1 MAGPEQPREGEDRQ
15 AAPPEPGPPA
25 PWTRRRRWE
34 LLAFLELAGLCGLA
48 ITQPLLDLIGHS
60 PDFLLMERVDTLDVV
75 LLAAAIALVPPVLLW
90 LVGAA
95 SGLAG
100 GRWRRVVHVAV
111 VGGLLAAL
119 AMQVGKQLSP
129 VRGLPLAVAAVLAG
143 LAGTA
148 LYLRIRVL
156 GKVLRVASVGPLLSA
171 ALFLFVSPASALV
184 LPQHTPAPQAGP
196 ATGAARRPPIVVF
209 ALDEL
214 PLASL
219 LDTQGHIDAYNF
231 PNLAWLAER
240 STWYRNAT
248 GTTQWTRDAFPSM
261 LTGRWPSQPLAA
273 HYRNYPYNLFSLLG
287 ESYQLN
293 VHESATRLCPPR
305 DCGGA
310 DDGSA
315 AAEEGGGLAGALGR
329 SGELLGELVSPG
341 DRRQE
346 PSADIE
352 QQVAEPA
359 TDAAGR
365 KVSRPAGF
373 PEFLDGLRPSDTPTL
388 HYIHMVIPHR
398 PWRWLPEGL
407 RYRSPTGTLG
417 VPRPGAQW
425 EDEPTWIELGRQ
437 RHWLQ
442 LAFADR
448 LLGETLTTMRERG
461 LLDQAVVV
469 VTADHGI
476 SFAPGTAARIIGHG
490 NDPWIMWVPLFIK
503 EPGQRTAKVDDRNW
517 EHVDLLPTLADYAG
531 VRLPWP
537 VDGRSA
543 LRGEPRTETAKH
555 FVVVRERGKAR
566 QLTVDG
572 PPNLAAA
579 LGGGRL
585 PPHPEV
591 RPQLGA
597 EPGRGL
603 ARLGPRADLVGRP
616 LGDLQVTDG
625 GPTVGV
631 EGLGAFRDVRP
642 DHGQVPAYVQGTVP
656 AGVAPGTLLALA
668 VNGRVATVARVAPE
682 GSAGTLRFAGMLPGS
697 SFVAGAN
704 RLEVLAVEGSGLRRL
719 PLQGG

>member
-1 MAGPEQPREGEDRQ
+1 MGRPEDQEDEDRRT
-15 AAPPEPGPPA
+15 APPEPGPPA

-34 LLAFLELAGLCGLA
+34 LLALLELAGLCGLA
-48 ITQPLLDLIGHS
+48 ITQPLLDLIGRS

-75 LLAAAIALVPPVLLW
+75 LLALAIALVPPVLLW

-95 SGLAG
+95 GGLAG
-100 GRWRRVVHVAV
+100 GRWRRVVHVAL

-129 VRGLPLAVAAVLAG
+129 VRGLPLAVAAVVCG

-171 ALFLFVSPASALV
+171 ALFLLVSPASALV
-184 LPQHTPAPQAGP
+184 LPQSAPAPQAGP

-219 LDTQGHIDAYNF
+219 LDTQGHIDASNF

-305 DCGGA
+305 DCGGV
-310 DDGSA
+310 DDGSGA
-315 AAEEGGGLAGALGR
+315 AQEGGGLAGALGR
-329 SGELLGELVSPG
+329 SGELLGELVSPS
-341 DRRQE
+341 DHRQE

-407 RYRSPTGTLG
+407 RYRSPPGTLG

-425 EDEPTWIELGRQ
+425 EDEPTWLELGRR

-448 LLGETLTTMRERG
+448 LLGETLATMRERG

-503 EPGQRTAKVDDRNW
+503 EPGQHTAKVDDRNW

-543 LRGEPRTETAKH
+543 LRGEPRTEAAKR
-555 FVVVRERGKAR
+555 FVVVREQGKAR

-579 LGGGRL
+579 LQGGRL

-603 ARLGPRADLVGRP
+603 VRLGPRADLVGRP
-616 LGDLQVTDG
+616 LDGLQVTDG
-625 GPTVGV
+625 GPTLTV

-642 DHGQVPAYVQGTVP
+642 DRGQVPAYVQGTVP

-668 VNGRVATVARVAPE
+668 VNGRVQTVATVAPE
-682 GSAGTLRFAGMLPGS
+682 GGAGTLRFAGMLPGS

-719 PLQGG
+719 PLRGA

>member
-1 MAGPEQPREGEDRQ
+1 MAGPEEPREGEDRQ

-48 ITQPLLDLIGHS
+48 ITQPLLDLIGRS
-60 PDFLLMERVDTLDVV
+60 PDFLLMERVGTLDVV

-90 LVGAA
+90 LAGAA

-119 AMQVGKQLSP
+119 ALQVGKQLSP

-148 LYLRIRVL
+148 LYVRIRVV

-184 LPQHTPAPQAGP
+184 LPQSTPAPQAGP

-315 AAEEGGGLAGALGR
+315 AADEGGGLAGALGR
-329 SGELLGELVSPG
+329 SGELLGELVSPS

-566 QLTVDG
+566 RLTVDG

-579 LGGGRL
+579 LEGGRL

-625 GPTVGV
+625 GPTLTV

-642 DHGQVPAYVQGTVP
+642 DRGQVPAYVQGTVP
-656 AGVAPGTLLALA
+656 AGMAPGTLLALA
-668 VNGRVATVARVAPE
+668 VNGRVQTVARVAPE
-682 GSAGTLRFAGMLPGS
+682 GSGGTLRFAGMLPGW

>member
-1 MAGPEQPREGEDRQ
+1 MVQAEERQEGEDRRP
-15 AAPPEPGPPA
+15 APREPGPPA

-48 ITQPLLDLIGHS
+48 ITQPLLDLIGRS

-75 LLAAAIALVPPVLLW
+75 LLAAAIALVPPVGLW
-90 LVGAA
+90 LVGVA

-156 GKVLRVASVGPLLSA
+156 GTVLRVASVGPLLSA

-184 LPQHTPAPQAGP
+184 LPQSTPAPQAGP
-196 ATGAARRPPIVVF
+196 AAGAARRPPIVVF

-273 HYRNYPYNLFSLLG
+273 HYRNYPYNLFALLG

-305 DCGGA
+305 DCGGP
-310 DDGSA
+310 DDVP
-315 AAEEGGGLAGALGR
+315 EEGGGLAGALGR
-329 SGELLGELVSPG
+329 SGELLGELVSPS
-341 DRRQE
+341 DHRQE

-352 QQVAEPA
+352 QQVAEPV

-407 RYRSPTGTLG
+407 RYRSPPGTLG

-448 LLGETLTTMRERG
+448 LLGETLSAMRERG

-490 NDPWIMWVPLFIK
+490 NDPWVMWVPLFIK
-503 EPGQRTAKVDDRNW
+503 EPGQRTARIDDRNW

-543 LRGEPRTETAKH
+543 LRGAPRTDTAKH
-555 FVVVRERGKAR
+555 FVVVRERGRAR

-579 LGGGRL
+579 LEGGRL

-603 ARLGPRADLVGRP
+603 TRLGPRADLVGRP
-616 LGDLQVTDG
+616 LGGLQVSDG
-625 GPTVGV
+625 GPTASLD
-631 EGLGAFRDVRP
+631 GLAAFRDVRP
-642 DHGQVPAYVQGTVP
+642 DRGQVPAYVQGTVP

-668 VNGRVATVARVAPE
+668 VNGRIQTVARVAPE

-697 SFVAGAN
+697 AFTAGAN
-704 RLEVLAVEGSGLRRL
+704 RLEVLAVEGAGLRRL
-719 PLQGG
+719 PLQGS